1 MRQELSRTVGRVVR
15 SAKAQRPSNKNADPN
30 RPLSEDDIERFKYL
44 LSTGATAKQIA
55 RSLNR
60 TYAVIQRFIET
71 NQDLVI
77 RTLQHTLL

>member
-1 MRQELSRTVGRVVR
+1 MTTRNDLQIYTFQDGEEG
-15 SAKAQRPSNKNADPN
+15 
-30 RPLSEDDIERFKYL
+30 
-44 LSTGATAKQIA
+44 TGATAKQIA